1 MAGPT
6 PLMKKLRLDPEKRA
20 LLINLP
26 DTFAAALG
34 TDLSALSLVTNFEEG
49 LEFVLIFAHFKRQ
62 ILDVMPQVKE
72 YLVEDGLLW
81 LAYPKKSS
89 KVESDLSR
97 DVFWD
102 LVSEYGYRPVTQIS
116 IDETWSGL
124 RFRPAHLVGK

>member
-6 PLMKKLRLDPEKRA
+6 PLIKKLRLDSEKRV
-20 LLINLP
+20 LLINPP

-34 TDLSALSLVTNFEEG
+34 TDLSALNCVTSFEEG

-62 ILDVMPQVKE
+62 ILDVMPQVQQS
-72 YLVEDGLLW
+72 LVEDGLLW

-116 IDETWSGL
+116 IDEVWSGL